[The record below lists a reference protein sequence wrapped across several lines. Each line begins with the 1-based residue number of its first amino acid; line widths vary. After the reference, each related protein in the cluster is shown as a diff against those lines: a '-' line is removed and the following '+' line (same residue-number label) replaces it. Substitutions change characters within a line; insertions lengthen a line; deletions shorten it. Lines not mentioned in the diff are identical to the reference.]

1 MLGPPRL
8 QRIPRRSYN
17 CKKLQQK
24 LIGFCHFILSS
35 EALYAIAV
43 YKIPKTGQK
52 AKFHQIL
59 GNIVYECHF
68 SFLFNRIEEA
78 SPESLLPQF
87 YTIAIH
93 VHSWLVEIGYRRFY
107 TSSHHYHP
115 KETWSHSQLYSAV
128 SMFQTHS
135 PVARP
140 RSLHDHWENDEKFV
154 EISPGKI
161 CDPTMR
167 KRHPVSPGLAE
178 QPDSLVERSHI
189 WMTLY
194 HRCVLMM
201 VAKMKLTVTM

>member
-78 SPESLLPQF
+78 SPEESLLPQF

-93 VHSWLVEIGYRRFY
+93 VHSWFLVEIGYIRFY

-140 RSLHDHWENDEKFV
+140 RSLHDHWKNDEKVCWNLTRQDLWPNDAQATSRFSLWADGAARQPGWHLDDI
-154 EISPGKI
+154 IS
-161 CDPTMR
+161 
-167 KRHPVSPGLAE
+167 
-178 QPDSLVERSHI
+178 
-189 WMTLY
+189 
-194 HRCVLMM
+194 
-201 VAKMKLTVTM
+201 

>member
-1 MLGPPRL
+1 MKAFGCSRGKSSSTWIRKRIFLKKYLSLPFIACSPCVPNRPGIKRHQLHHFSFYRSHWKNLHEQSQVLGPPRL

-87 YTIAIH
+87 
-93 VHSWLVEIGYRRFY
+93 
-107 TSSHHYHP
+107 
-115 KETWSHSQLYSAV
+115 
-128 SMFQTHS
+128 
-135 PVARP
+135 
-140 RSLHDHWENDEKFV
+140 
-154 EISPGKI
+154 
-161 CDPTMR
+161 
-167 KRHPVSPGLAE
+167 
-178 QPDSLVERSHI
+178 
-189 WMTLY
+189 
-194 HRCVLMM
+194 
-201 VAKMKLTVTM
+201 

>member
-68 SFLFNRIEEA
+68 SFLLTGLRK
-78 SPESLLPQF
+78 PLLPQF

-93 VHSWLVEIGYRRFY
+93 VHSWFLVEIGYIRFY

-115 KETWSHSQLYSAV
+115 KKTWSHSQLYSAV
-128 SMFQTHS
+128 VMFQTHS

-140 RSLHDHWENDEKFV
+140 RSLHDHWKNDEKVCWTLTRQDLWPNDAQATSRFSRADGAARQPGWA
-154 EISPGKI
+154 EPHLDDIIS
-161 CDPTMR
+161 
-167 KRHPVSPGLAE
+167 
-178 QPDSLVERSHI
+178 
-189 WMTLY
+189 
-194 HRCVLMM
+194 
-201 VAKMKLTVTM
+201 